1 MQPLAI
7 SRRCLLLLPI
17 AALLVAA
24 ACGDADSGP
33 ATPTASPALTVT
45 ATPIVPSPTPTA
57 SPASTPFQGTR
68 GPVEKEG
75 TTPVPPGALLVD
87 VRTGRHDTFDRVV
100 FEFDH
105 GLPGYRI
112 EYVQPPILGEF
123 SGEPVD
129 IAGNAF
135 LRVNFRVAAAHDPS
149 TGEPTYT
156 GPLEIV
162 SRLPSLVE
170 LGRTGDFEGQ
180 LTWVM
185 GLTEEV
191 DFRVFELEDPFRVAI
206 DVKHP

>member
-1 MQPLAI
+1 MQPPAI
-7 SRRCLLLLPI
+7 ARRCTLLLPI

-24 ACGDADSGP
+24 ACGDDDAGP
-33 ATPTASPALTVT
+33 ATPTASPAATVT
-45 ATPIVPSPTPTA
+45 ATPIAPSPTPTA

-68 GPVEKEG
+68 GPVEKKG
-75 TTPVPPGALLVD
+75 AAPVPPGALLVD

-135 LRVNFRVAAAHDPS
+135 LRVNFRMAAAHDPS

-162 SRLPSLVE
+162 SRLPSLLE
-170 LGRTGDFEGQ
+170 LERTGDFEGQ
-180 LTWVM
+180 LTWVL